1 MKNIYERF
9 TKRTL
14 LVILIVHFSM
24 LNFAA
29 TYYVSSAGNDGNSGL
44 TTALA
49 WRSLVKVNSTT
60 FKAGDQILF
69 NKGETFYGSL
79 TVSNSG
85 TSGNPIIYGAYGSGL
100 NPIITGFTTI
110 SGWTNEGNGI
120 YSKVITSDTQ
130 TNAVTIDG
138 VEYAMGRT
146 PNSSYLTYESCV
158 TNTSITD
165 TGLGTSTNW
174 TGAEIVIRKNDWTLE
189 RALVTNHTGDILT
202 YTNLSSSDNATAGY
216 GYFFQNDLR
225 TLDSYGEW
233 YHNFSTG
240 KFYMYF
246 GAVDPTTKL
255 VKVATKTNLVYNNT
269 GKDYITFNN
278 ISFTGSISNSIYCTI
293 ASNSDYWVVDNCGI
307 SFSGGSAILIYGDY
321 GTYTSNRITDCSSGI
336 LNRGIYGTISTNYIA
351 DIGML
356 RGQSLSTTTAII
368 GYGDNVTVSYNN
380 IQNVGSVG
388 ILIQAGVDNSTVNHN
403 YINGVNLT
411 LNDGSG
417 IYISGDHTSMVID
430 SNIVLNANG
439 DTNGTPYTVIA
450 TEGIYLDESC
460 NGVTVSNNTLANC
473 SYSGI
478 KLHKFYNNSII
489 GNTCFNNKYGIFYQ
503 TGYTGYVTT
512 VTNNLFIAKSEY
524 QYVLRIESTNNN
536 ISSLTTA
543 SGNYYTRPLDD
554 DNLTNSV
561 IIANQPSIGDTYYTL
576 PEWKTFSRQDASSN
590 KSTQAISA
598 ETDLQFEYNVTTSP
612 KTVSLSYPMVDI
624 KGTKYN
630 SSVTLQPY
638 TSVVL
643 MRDLT
648 AAVVPSAP
656 TSVVATAGNANASVT
671 FVASASD
678 GGSAIT
684 GYTVTSIP
692 AGGTDIN
699 AGLTALTHTIT
710 GLTNGTSY
718 TFTVKATNSV
728 GTSVASV
735 ASNSVIPKA
744 PVATTFLFAGP
755 SSGNVNSISN
765 NFTITPNNPYTGT
778 ITITPSGTGSAGLS
792 TVVLTFSNSATAQT
806 FTITPTTAGNITLTP
821 SNNSTLIN
829 PAGLTYAV
837 NAMMPNAPTSI
848 VATAGN
854 AGATITFVSPVI
866 NGGSAI
872 TGYTVT
878 SIPAGGIDSNAGST
892 SLTHKITG
900 LTNGTSYTFTVKA
913 TNSVGTSVASMASNL
928 VIPTAPV
935 ATSFTFTGPSSG
947 NVNSPSANFTVT
959 PNNIY
964 TGTITITPTGAGSA
978 GLSAKVLTFSNSSTA
993 QTFSITPTIAGSI
1006 TLTPTNNGTLTNP
1019 ANLVY
1024 TAKAILPN
1032 APTSVVATAGDA
1044 SALVTFV
1051 APTNTGGS
1059 AITGYT
1065 VTSIPAGGVDTNAG
1079 STSLTHSIG
1088 GLTNGTSYTFTVKA
1102 INSVGS
1108 SVASIAS
1115 NSITPKVADVIT
1127 KQGDIIP
1134 SHFKTVWEGLN
1145 GLNHMNI
1152 NVVSATL
1159 ENVPLS
1165 VDDEIAAFSGL
1176 KCVGTTKLTQTIV
1189 SSDNTTFLSILA
1201 SQDDGSGNGFSD
1213 NDTIVFK
1220 IWNSKTQS
1228 ELQVNGVVYRNDV
1241 SSWKTNGKYSPGA
1254 TTVVEIASYSVITQS
1269 IDLLKGYNM
1278 ISTYVSV
1285 QNPNVSAVTKS
1296 LQNQGSLIK
1305 MQDETGNSFENW
1317 GDFGGWINQL
1327 GSMEETEGY
1336 KIQVANNCTLQVTG
1350 RSIAMPFDISLKTGW
1365 NIISYPRTDM
1375 VNAMNVFQALIDQN
1389 KLVKV
1394 QDEAGNSIENW
1405 GLFGGWKNGIGNLI
1419 PGKAYKVKIS
1429 ADAILTFQES
1439 YPKSAVVLAK
1449 AEQTEYYHSS
1459 VEGNGTDHMNINIT
1473 GINNIGISVGDEIAA
1488 FDGAVCV
1495 ATTKITEANVLSG
1508 SVSLASSFST
1518 NDQNQ
1523 NGFKVGNPI
1532 QISIWNKLSGDESK
1546 VNAEVITGQLKYEKN
1561 ASVLVKMKSATLA
1574 TGITNLDDL
1583 VKIDVF
1589 PNPCQG
1595 QVTVRFSEIPDQNSR
1610 IEISDISGRK
1620 LISRIISG
1628 TNEQFNLDSFT
1639 PGLYL
1644 VKSILGSTEY
1654 VQKLIVNK

>member
-1 MKNIYERF
+1 VRESIYSVIFKKTRAMKSIYERF
-9 TKRTL
+9 TKRALLTILIIQLTL
-14 LVILIVHFSM
+14 LGYST
-24 LNFAA
+24 
-29 TYYVSSAGNDGNSGL
+29 TYYISTIGNDANSGL
-44 TTALA
+44 SEALA
-49 WRSLVKVNSTT
+49 WKTLTKVNATSLQPDDQVL
-60 FKAGDQILF
+60 FRKGD
-69 NKGETFYGSL
+69 TFYGQIKI
-79 TVSNSG
+79 THAG
-85 TSGNPIIYGAYGSGL
+85 IAGHPIIFGAYGIGA
-100 NPIITGFTTI
+100 NPIITGFTTLNE
-110 SGWTNEGNGI
+110 WTNEGSGI
-120 YSKVITSDTQ
+120 YSKVISAPNL
-130 TNAVTIDG
+130 TNMVTVDG
-138 VEYAMGRT
+138 VQYGMGKY
-146 PNSSYLTYESCV
+146 PNTGHLTYESASTSV
-158 TNTSITD
+158 SITD
-165 TGLGTSTNW
+165 NDLPSSPNW
-174 TGAEIVIRKNDWTLE
+174 TGAEIVLTKNEWIIDRCLI
-189 RALVTNHTGDILT
+189 TNHTNHTIT
-202 YTNLSSSDNATAGY
+202 YNDYVETSSAIAPNN
-216 GYFFQNDLR
+216 YFIQNDVR
-225 TLDSYGEW
+225 TLDQFGEW
-233 YHNFSTG
+233 YHDVNTG

-246 GAVDPTTKL
+246 GAVDPNTKT
-255 VKVATKTNLVYNNT
+255 VKVATQNYICYDYQGDDNFTLQNITFQGSIKENI
-269 GKDYITFNN
+269 YITGGCDNVAIYDCNVLNSGTTAIFTSGANTQINRN
-278 ISFTGSISNSIYCTI
+278 I
-293 ASNSDYWVVDNCGI
+293 
-307 SFSGGSAILIYGDY
+307 
-321 GTYTSNRITDCSSGI
+321 ITDCNGIGI
-336 LNRGIYGTISTNYIA
+336 LPYGASPIISYNTLTNVGIIEGQGCLPYLYRAAIYLYTSSDPIVYRNTMTNMGYCGIATSPKVLTGTFTNNYIKNSCILRPDLGAIYTTNNKTLMTIS
-351 DIGML
+351 
-356 RGQSLSTTTAII
+356 
-368 GYGDNVTVSYNN
+368 DNVIIT
-380 IQNVGSVG
+380 
-388 ILIQAGVDNSTVNHN
+388 
-403 YINGVNLT
+403 
-411 LNDGSG
+411 SG
-417 IYISGDHTSMVID
+417 GC
-430 SNIVLNANG
+430 
-439 DTNGTPYTVIA
+439 
-450 TEGIYLDESC
+450 GIYLDEYS
-460 NGVTVSNNTLANC
+460 SNIKTYRNTISDCA
-473 SYSGI
+473 YAI
-478 KLHKFYNNSII
+478 KLHKAHDIAVKYN
-489 GNTCFNNKYGIFYQ
+489 
-503 TGYTGYVTT
+503 T
-512 VTNNLFIAKSEY
+512 VFDNGVGVDIQNWLN
-524 QYVLRIESTNNN
+524 VNN
-536 ISSLTTA
+536 IYNDSITDNVVVAKESAQRVLNFSQQYASYNFGISSN
-543 SGNYYTRPLDD
+543 NYYCRPID
-554 DNLTNSV
+554 DNMSFTVYYMSLGSLQKSLANWQTLT
-561 IIANQPSIGDTYYTL
+561 G
-576 PEWKTFSRQDASSN
+576 QDANSH
-590 KSTQAISA
+590 KSPQSITS
-598 ETDLQFEYNVTTSP
+598 ESDLQFEYNTTSKA
-612 KTVSLSYPMVDI
+612 KTVSLSRPMIDVKGSKYP
-624 KGTKYN
+624 TT
-630 SSVTLQPY
+630 VTLQPY
-638 TSVVL
+638 TSIVL
-643 MRDLT
+643 MKDLT
-648 AAVVPSAP
+648 SPGAPGAP
-656 TSVVATAGNANASVT
+656 TSVVATAGNASASVT
-671 FVASASD
+671 FA
-678 GGSAIT
+678 
-684 GYTVTSIP
+684 
-692 AGGTDIN
+692 
-699 AGLTALTHTIT
+699 
-710 GLTNGTSY
+710 
-718 TFTVKATNSV
+718 
-728 GTSVASV
+728 
-735 ASNSVIPKA
+735 
-744 PVATTFLFAGP
+744 
-755 SSGNVNSISN
+755 
-765 NFTITPNNPYTGT
+765 
-778 ITITPSGTGSAGLS
+778 
-792 TVVLTFSNSATAQT
+792 
-806 FTITPTTAGNITLTP
+806 
-821 SNNSTLIN
+821 
-829 PAGLTYAV
+829 
-837 NAMMPNAPTSI
+837 APT
-848 VATAGN
+848 N
-854 AGATITFVSPVI
+854 

-892 SLTHKITG
+892 SLNHSITG
-900 LTNGTSYTFTVKA
+900 LINGTAYTFTVKA
-913 TNSVGTSVASMASNL
+913 INLVGTSVASLASNS
-928 VIPTAPV
+928 VVPKAPT

-947 NVNSPSANFTVT
+947 NVNSASSNFTVT
-959 PNNIY
+959 PNNTY

-993 QTFSITPTIAGSI
+993 QTFSITPIVAGSI

-1019 ANLVY
+1019 VNLVY

-1032 APTSVVATAGDA
+1032 APTSVAATAGDA

-1065 VTSIPAGGVDTNAG
+1065 VTSIPTGGVDTNAG

-1176 KCVGTTKLTQTIV
+1176 KCVGTTKLTKSIV

-1220 IWNSKTQS
+1220 IWDSKTQS

-1269 IDLLKGYNM
+1269 IELLKGYNM

-1473 GINNIGISVGDEIAA
+1473 GLNGIGISVGDEIAA

-1495 ATTKITEANVLSG
+1495 ATTKITEASIM
-1508 SVSLASSFST
+1508 SDAVSLASSFST
-1518 NDQNQ
+1518 NDQNPD
-1523 NGFKVGNPI
+1523 GFKVGD
-1532 QISIWNKLSGDESK
+1532 QIKISTWSKLSGDESK
-1546 VNAEVITGQLKYEKN
+1546 VNTEVITGQMKYEKN
-1561 ASVLVKMKSATLA
+1561 ASVLIKMMSATIA
-1574 TGITNLDDL
+1574 TGITNLNDV

-1589 PNPCQG
+1589 PNPCQDR
-1595 QVTVRFSEIPDQNSR
+1595 VTVRFSKIPEADSR

-1620 LISRIISG
+1620 LITRPISG
-1628 TNEQFNLDSFT
+1628 NTEEINLDSFT

-1644 VKSILGSTEY
+1644 VKSILGKNEY